1 MTEAF
6 EIFLTP
12 AIVFILCVCP
22 LWLALH
28 YAKIY
33 RSQRFLT
40 HEEHIEL
47 ERLRDAAEKMSDRI
61 DTLESIL
68 EDPEGT
74 SRSEAD
80 SQTNGGNNER

>member
-1 MTEAF
+1 MIEAF
-6 EIFLTP
+6 GILLVP
-12 AIVFILCVCP
+12 GILFILCVCP

-33 RSQRFLT
+33 RSQRLLT

-47 ERLRDAAEKMSDRI
+47 EKLQEVSGRMAERI

-68 EDPEGT
+68 DTRTGT
-74 SRSEAD
+74 WRD
-80 SQTNGGNNER
+80 QTGRQAAGAKDER